1 MTVRP
6 GSVYLVGAG
15 PGDPGLITVRG
26 LELLQR
32 ADVILHD
39 RLVDST
45 LLEHASPVAQLID
58 IGKTPWEPTTTQE
71 EINVSLIT
79 YASKGKVVVRLKG
92 GDPFVFGR
100 GWEELEACRQAGIPC
115 EVVPGVSSAIAGPA
129 AAGIPVTV
137 RGVASSVVVIA
148 AQVVTDRQ
156 LDAAV
161 NADTAVFLMGMRG
174 LRELVKRLIGRGRDA
189 TTPAAVVE
197 RATLPGQ
204 RVVRA
209 PLGNI
214 ATAVENAG
222 IGSPA
227 VIVVGETAG
236 YGVSA
241 GGPLSGRRVIVTRPL
256 NAAHEL
262 NNGLRALGADVIPA
276 PLIGIGVVS
285 DNQPEVLS
293 RVHEFDW
300 IVFSSRHGVRGFR
313 RALDRA
319 GSDFRA
325 LSRARIAAVGPVT
338 ARELGAWGIRADL
351 VANPARADVL
361 VQQLLAHENAPKR
374 VLFPSGT
381 LALETIPAAL
391 GARGIEVV
399 SLTVYETRKLPLETR
414 VCEELVRGVDAVLF
428 ASPSAVT
435 AFGESRATLGSARV
449 VCIGPTTA
457 RAAAP
462 FGWGD
467 LRVADVHSDEGLLA
481 ATVAALDYDRRPA

>member
-6 GSVYLVGAG
+6 GTVYLVGAG

-26 LELLQR
+26 MELLQR

-39 RLVDST
+39 RLVAST
-45 LLEHASPVAQLID
+45 LLEHASPVAQMVD

-71 EINVSLIT
+71 EINLSLIT
-79 YASKGKVVVRLKG
+79 YAAKGKVVVRLKG

-129 AAGIPVTV
+129 AAGIPVTM

-156 LDAAV
+156 LDSAV

-174 LRELVKRLIGRGRDA
+174 LSALATRLIARGRDA
-189 TTPAAVVE
+189 TTPAAVIE

-209 PLGNI
+209 SLRNI
-214 ATAVENAG
+214 AAMAEGAG
-222 IGSPA
+222 ITSPA
-227 VIVVGETAG
+227 VIIVGETAA
-236 YGVSA
+236 YGTNPT
-241 GGPLSGRRVIVTRPL
+241 GPLSGHRVIVTRPL
-256 NAAHEL
+256 NAAHHL
-262 NNGLRALGADVIPA
+262 SNGLRALGADVIAA
-276 PLIGIGVVS
+276 PLIGIGAIAAQ
-285 DNQPEVLS
+285 QPEILA
-293 RVHEFDW
+293 RLHEFDW

-313 RALDRA
+313 RALEGA
-319 GSDFRA
+319 GCDVRN
-325 LSRARIAAVGPVT
+325 LSHARIAAVGPVT
-338 ARELGAWGIRADL
+338 ARELASWGIRPDL
-351 VANPARADVL
+351 VAEPARADVL
-361 VQQLLAHENAPKR
+361 VQQLMAHKSAPRR

-391 GARGIEVV
+391 GSRNVEVV
-399 SLTVYETRKLPLETR
+399 SFTVYETRKLSLENR
-414 VCEELVRGVDAVLF
+414 VRTELQRGVDAVLF

-435 AFGESRATLGSARV
+435 AFGESEPSIGAARV

-457 RAAAP
+457 AATAP
-462 FGWGD
+462 FGWRNV
-467 LRVADVHSDEGLLA
+467 RVADVHSDDGLLA
-481 ATVAALDYDRRPA
+481 ATVAALSQGRQLA